1 VITSEQD
8 TELRSIARDTYKKVC
23 IGRPHMP
30 HPDSDEGQRK
40 IERLYDIARRA
51 VSGRKNARPPSAAW

>member
-1 VITSEQD
+1 MTPDQEA
-8 TELRSIARDTYKKVC
+8 ELRVIARETYKKAC

-40 IERLYDIARRA
+40 IDRLFDIVRSKMFA
-51 VSGRKNARPPSAAW
+51 

>member
-1 VITSEQD
+1 MTAEQD
-8 TELRSIARDTYKKVC
+8 AELRRIARETYNKVC

-40 IERLYDIARRA
+40 IDRLYDICR
-51 VSGRKNARPPSAAW
+51 SALPGGMGKGEKSCG